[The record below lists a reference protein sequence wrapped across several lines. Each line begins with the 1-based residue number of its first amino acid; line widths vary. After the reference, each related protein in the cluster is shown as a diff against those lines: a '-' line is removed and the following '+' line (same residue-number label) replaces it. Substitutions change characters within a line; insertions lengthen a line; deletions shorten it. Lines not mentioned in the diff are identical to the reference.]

1 MGTVYRARDL
11 DLGEEVAIKTVRPEL
26 VADETFR
33 ERFKDEIR
41 LARRISHRNVVRTH
55 DFGESDGVWYLTME
69 YVEGITLR
77 ELLDTRGRLA
87 PAVALAVGTQ
97 LAECLAVAHQVGVI
111 HRDIKPQNLLLDSE
125 GVLKVLDFGVARLAE
140 RSAGLTEAG
149 LIMGTPAYMSPEQ
162 ITGEPVDQRSDLYA
176 AGAVL
181 YECLTGRPPIEAATM
196 VSLIARV
203 RADEPRP
210 PSTLVADVPAALDDI
225 VLQLLAKRPQDRP
238 PSAAVVLERLQA
250 LS

>member
-55 DFGESDGVWYLTME
+55 DFGETGGVWYLTME

-97 LAECLAVAHQVGVI
+97 LAECLSVAHQVGVI
-111 HRDIKPQNLLLDSE
+111 HRDIKPQNLLLDAD

-203 RADEPRP
+203 LADEPQP
-210 PSTLVADVPAALDDI
+210 PSRLVADVPAALDDI

-238 PSAAVVLERLQA
+238 PSAAAVLERLQA